1 MKTIRF
7 AVVFA
12 CLIGAGTRPAVAQF
26 ENVGSI
32 DFPTSET
39 GRAQQHFL
47 RGVAILHSFGWNQAI
62 EQFQAAQELSPDFAL
77 AYWGESLSYNHPLNS
92 QMDPEEPRKV
102 LERLGATRE
111 ERLAK
116 APTDREKGFLQ
127 AVEVLW
133 GEGDQEVRRVGH
145 MEAMRDL
152 YERYPEDP
160 EVAAFYALSMLGAV
174 QATGDLSQRLNV
186 RAGAITLGLLA
197 GNRNHPGAAHYT
209 IHAFDDPLHAP
220 LALEAAD
227 LFADIAPAVSHAR
240 HMPTHIFIQHGMWDR
255 VSGNNQSAYDAAR
268 ELWRP
273 GDAMAA
279 ATHALDWGQYG
290 DLQLGD
296 YAKARLWIE
305 RIESMAAGGFL
316 EGGPRQER
324 GDDRAVNTVALL
336 KSRYVVET
344 EEWSIASVTGE
355 ATANELLATALSA
368 YRLGNHEVLAGVE
381 EELRERGGSGNAAVV
396 RNEVSALLHASQGH
410 IEPASRFMDDASAT
424 VEAAAPPRGA
434 ASPIK
439 PVHELYGEILLDLG
453 RPDEA
458 IEKFETSLLRMPRRV
473 RSLLGLARA
482 SAAAG
487 ESGRAIEAY
496 GELMRVWS
504 GRTSFDG
511 YREAEHYLETHGGA

>member
-1 MKTIRF
+1 MKTVCF

-12 CLIGAGTRPAVAQF
+12 CLIGVGTRPAVAQF
-26 ENVGSI
+26 QNVGSI
-32 DFPTSET
+32 DFPTSEP
-39 GRAQQHFL
+39 GQAQQHFL

-62 EQFQAAQELSPDFAL
+62 EQFRAAQELSPDFAL

-92 QMDPEEPRKV
+92 QMDPGEPRRV

-116 APTDREKGFLQ
+116 VPTDREKGFLQ

-160 EVAAFYALSMLGAV
+160 EVAAFCALSMLGAV

-279 ATHALDWGQYG
+279 ATHALDWGQCG

-368 YRLGNHEVLAGVE
+368 YRLGNHEVLARVE

-458 IEKFETSLLRMPRRV
+458 IEKFETSLLPMPRRV

>member
-7 AVVFA
+7 AIVFA
-12 CLIGAGTRPAVAQF
+12 CLIVTGTRPTVAQF
-26 ENVGSI
+26 ESVGTI

-39 GRAQQHFL
+39 GQAQQHFL

-62 EQFQAAQELSPDFAL
+62 EQFRAAQELSPDFAL
-77 AYWGESLSYNHPLNS
+77 AYWGESLSYNHPLTS
-92 QMDPEEPRKV
+92 QMDPGEPRRV

-116 APTDREKGFLQ
+116 APTDREKGFLE

-197 GNRNHPGAAHYT
+197 GSRDHPGAAHYT

-227 LFADIAPAVSHAR
+227 LFAGIAPAVSHAR

-268 ELWRP
+268 ELWKP
-273 GDAMAA
+273 GDAMGA

-296 YAKARLWIE
+296 YARARLWIE

-324 GDDRAVNTVALL
+324 GDSRAVNTVSLL
-336 KSRYVVET
+336 KSRYIVET
-344 EEWSIASVTGE
+344 EEWSIAPVTGE
-355 ATANELLATALSA
+355 STANELLATALSA

-381 EELRERGGSGNAAVV
+381 DELRERGGGGSAAVV
-396 RNEVSALLHASQGH
+396 RDEVSALLHTSQRNIERAS
-410 IEPASRFMDDASAT
+410 SFMDDASAT

-453 RPDEA
+453 QPDEA
-458 IEKFETSLLRMPRRV
+458 IEKFETSLLRMPRRA

-487 ESGRAIEAY
+487 ESGKASEAY
-496 GELMRVWS
+496 RELMRVWS

-511 YREAEHYLETHGGA
+511 YREAERYLGMHGGA